1 VGRRGREL
9 HERSV
14 RGAAPPPEL
23 PPGPPFFQ
31 YCGSDEFASLLEGA
45 GLVDVSVAAMGFTHR
60 VSDLDAFWANLVE
73 GAVRA
78 SVLIRAQSADVQA
91 RIRRLYGERLEP
103 RQVDGGWDLACA
115 VKLGAGAKP

>member
-1 VGRRGREL
+1 M
-9 HERSV
+9 
-14 RGAAPPPEL
+14 
-23 PPGPPFFQ
+23 
-31 YCGSDEFASLLEGA
+31 
-45 GLVDVSVAAMGFTHR
+45 DVSVAAMGFTHR